1 VLVIAASGRSF
12 DEWARQRAQ
21 AIEQQR
27 KPQPTKTVWAIG
39 SMEWFAEQDKALETE
54 RRLGTGS

>member
-1 VLVIAASGRSF
+1 MQFLDWFQRPFPNQGCY
-12 DEWARQRAQ
+12 EWARQRAQ

-39 SMEWFAEQDKALETE
+39 SME
-54 RRLGTGS
+54 